1 MSQLDREEDAI
12 AKAYEDGEIT
22 LAEYNEEM
30 RTLRREYQWMAEEA
44 AAEAYDREME
54 RW

>member
-12 AKAYEDGEIT
+12 VEAFDNGEIT
-22 LAEYNEEM
+22 YSEMTAE
-30 RTLRREYQWMAEEA
+30 LRDLRNAYMDMAEEA